1 MSVTDYNARLYEKMK
16 AEQDKY
22 RGWLLH
28 QEPSEILNH
37 TYEYIVGH
45 NDGNVYPNGL
55 ISRAETATV
64 FFRLLKDEVR
74 DGNLLTSN
82 TYSDV
87 PDDYWANTAIS
98 TMTGL
103 GIVQGHSGTA
113 FDPGA
118 PITRAQFA
126 AICARFDTG
135 AGGTTQTFSDISGH
149 WAEEYIRRVAGLGWI
164 KGFEDGTFRPDAY
177 ITRAQA
183 MTMINRVL
191 NRIPEENSDLPAGMN
206 TWPDCNPGDWFSLA
220 VQEATNSHA
229 FQHKAGNYETWTG
242 MNKKPTGPGMS
253 TDIGQNF
260 RNTHIG
266 CCS

>member
-45 NDGNVYPNGL
+45 NDGNVFPNGL

-103 GIVQGHSGTA
+103 GIVQGHSGTT
-113 FDPGA
+113 FDPEA

-126 AICARFDTG
+126 AICARFHTGESSDTQ
-135 AGGTTQTFSDISGH
+135 AFSDIDGH
-149 WAEEYIRRVAGLGWI
+149 WAEQYIARATELGWI
-164 KGFEDGTFRPDAY
+164 KGFDDGTFRPDTY

-206 TWPDCNPGDWFSLA
+206 TWPDCNPGDWFYLA

-229 FQHKAGNYETWTG
+229 FKYKTGNYETRTG
-242 MNKKPTGPGMS
+242 MNKNPRLDPV
-253 TDIGQNF
+253 
-260 RNTHIG
+260 
-266 CCS
+266 

>member
-103 GIVQGHSGTA
+103 GIVQGHSGTT
-113 FDPGA
+113 FDPEA
-118 PITRAQFA
+118 PITWAQFA

-135 AGGTTQTFSDISGH
+135 ESSDTQAFSDIDGH
-149 WAEEYIRRVAGLGWI
+149 WAEQYTARATELGWI
-164 KGFEDGTFRPDAY
+164 KGFEDGTFRPDSY

-206 TWPDCNPGDWFSLA
+206 KKTDW
-220 VQEATNSHA
+220 TR
-229 FQHKAGNYETWTG
+229 YE
-242 MNKKPTGPGMS
+242 
-253 TDIGQNF
+253 
-260 RNTHIG
+260 H
-266 CCS
+266 